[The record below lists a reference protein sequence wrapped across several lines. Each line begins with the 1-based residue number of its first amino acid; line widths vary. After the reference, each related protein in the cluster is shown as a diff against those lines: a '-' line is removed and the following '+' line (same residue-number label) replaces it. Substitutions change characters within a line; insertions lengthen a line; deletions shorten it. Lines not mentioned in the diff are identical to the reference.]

1 MKKITDHWQLINYES
16 WLNMNMLHINCG
28 DSANYLVY
36 PKQRS
41 PTSQYQMIRRR
52 CWSWLGSMPDT
63 WKILQQATVAW
74 STNLLAKALKLSVT
88 VGDTSREA
96 RVYGGTIR
104 KP

>member
-1 MKKITDHWQLINYES
+1 
-16 WLNMNMLHINCG
+16 MNMLHFNCG

-63 WKILQQATVAW
+63 CKILQQAAVAW
-74 STNLLAKALKLSVT
+74 STNLLAQATEGGCDRGRHLVGRMGLRANYQKARTTSS
-88 VGDTSREA
+88 GDPAESLL
-96 RVYGGTIR
+96 
-104 KP
+104 